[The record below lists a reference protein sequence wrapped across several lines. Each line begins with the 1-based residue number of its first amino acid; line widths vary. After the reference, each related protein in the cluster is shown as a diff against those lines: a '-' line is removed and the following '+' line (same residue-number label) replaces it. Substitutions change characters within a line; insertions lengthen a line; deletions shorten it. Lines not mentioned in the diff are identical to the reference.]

1 MAEPHAST
9 LAGALA
15 GAGISIS
22 GGMLLGAQIDA
33 LVVGLLAALL
43 ISFWLKSIDNRLKAG
58 AAVLFSSLLAG
69 YGSPVLAAWTAAHV
83 SGMAEPATGLR
94 LLCALCIGAAAPVL
108 VPVIMS
114 RMAQRVEVAN
124 P

>member
-9 LAGALA
+9 VAGAFT

-33 LVVGLLAALL
+33 LAVGLLAALFV
-43 ISFWLKSIDNRLKAG
+43 SFWLESIDNRLKAA

-69 YGSPVLAAWTAAHV
+69 YGSPVLAAWAASSV
-83 SGMAEPATGLR
+83 PGMAGVSPGLR
-94 LLCALCIGAAAPVL
+94 LLGALCIGALAPVL
-108 VPVIMS
+108 VPVIM
-114 RMAQRVEVAN
+114 RRLVQLIEVAN